1 MATENTFDIAILGAG
16 PAGLSAGR
24 ALVAGNHANFLVIDK
39 TTPWEHTI
47 PCAEGVGKL
56 GFWESGPVRPSWIRT
71 TINSATFHAPDGS
84 EISYTDKH
92 GGYIINRAQMQH
104 DLADEIAAAGAA
116 TRFNLNVKS
125 ITPVCNGMRIIQCA
139 DGSTFSA
146 KIIIDASGP
155 TTCFGKPEPI
165 AAKPL
170 DLEPAYFA
178 WVEDIELPPD
188 HIHIYAGQSI
198 APGGYA
204 WIFPRG
210 TSGANIGIVIGKNY
224 AKRTNIRQLLEQFIA
239 THYPKSPII
248 RRFAGAIPCG
258 HKRTLPM
265 AIPGL
270 IKAGDAAST
279 VNPISRAGI
288 SEAMLSGSLAGKTA
302 LCMLAAKNRREMLR
316 AAKQYETNWNSRRGK
331 RHFKLAKSKN
341 ALLTVPDEDYNNGA
355 HALSGI
361 PQVELTMSKIFRASL
376 SRFPRLVWALRHL
389 M

>member
-1 MATENTFDIAILGAG
+1 MMTENTFDIVILGAG

-24 ALVAGNHANFLVIDK
+24 ALIARNHAQFLILDK

-56 GFWESGPVRPSWIRT
+56 GFLESGPIKPSWIRT
-71 TINSATFHAPDGS
+71 EISSATFHAPNGS

-104 DLADEIAAAGAA
+104 DLADEIAAAGAT
-116 TRFNLNVKS
+116 TRFNLTAKAVS
-125 ITPVCNGMRIIQCA
+125 PVCNGMRTIQCT

-178 WVEDIELPPD
+178 WVEEVELPPD
-188 HIHIYAGQSI
+188 HIHIFAGQSI

-210 TSGANIGIVIGKNY
+210 AHGANVGIVLGKHY
-224 AKRTNIRQLLEQFIA
+224 VKRVNIRQLLEQFLA
-239 THYPKSPII
+239 THYPKSLIV
-248 RRFAGAIPCG
+248 RRFAGSIPCG
-258 HKRTLPM
+258 YKRTLPM

-270 IKAGDAAST
+270 IKAGDAVST

-288 SEAMLSGSLAGKTA
+288 SEAMLCGSLAGETA
-302 LCMLAAKNRREMLR
+302 LRMLAAKNKRGMLL
-316 AAKQYETNWNSRRGK
+316 AAKQYEANWNSRRGK
-331 RHFKLAKSKN
+331 RHLKLAKSKN
-341 ALLTVPDEDYNNGA
+341 ALLSVPDEDYNNGA
-355 HALSGI
+355 QALCGI